1 MKNEIFKANPQL
13 DCYFETT
20 DGECFFTDN
29 AAKDHAKSLA
39 DKTVKTHHKSDY
51 VEPTEEVEEVVEPT
65 EPVEETDEP
74 TQEVEEVVEPTEP
87 VEEIEVTADIVEPT
101 EPVEPVAS
109 VEPKATEGKAKNQ
122 KK

>member
-51 VEPTEEVEEVVEPT
+51 VEPTQEVDEDVEPT
-65 EPVEETDEP
+65 EPVEP
-74 TQEVEEVVEPTEP
+74 TQEVAEPVQP
-87 VEEIEVTADIVEPT
+87 VEEIEVTAKIVEPT

>member
-29 AAKDHAKSLA
+29 AAKDHAKSLTE
-39 DKTVKTHHKSDY
+39 KTVKTHHKSDY
-51 VEPTEEVEEVVEPT
+51 VEPTQEVVEPT
-65 EPVEETDEP
+65 EPVEGTDEP
-74 TQEVEEVVEPTEP
+74 TQEV
-87 VEEIEVTADIVEPT
+87 
-101 EPVEPVAS
+101 VEPVAP
-109 VEPKATEGKAKNQ
+109 VEKKATKGKTKPV

>member
-13 DCYFETT
+13 DCYFETS

-87 VEEIEVTADIVEPT
+87 VEEIEVTAEIVEPT